1 MSPIPSPISLPQ
13 LVYKGIPVITTD
25 TLAQAY
31 EVETHQI
38 RQNFKNNKERFVEGK
53 HLFSLSGN
61 DLREFKHGVENFYSV
76 PKNVNALV
84 LWTERGAA
92 RHAKMLNSDKAW
104 DVFEFL
110 EETFFRVTQKEPVE
124 NPDQLPI
131 IRESAESRNKPLA
144 KSDEIDKFRN
154 LSISDFAAPSPDAP
168 LTPDQ
173 QCTLQAIVRAKVEAL
188 PREQRGGMYPKTWS
202 RFNNHFRLAK
212 YCQLPQSRLSEA
224 VIYLTQLDVTEGRQA
239 LPTATPALSPA
250 PAFRTDFPA
259 DMHTGR
265 KDALRKIQSL
275 MAGVGA
281 ARDVVRLFCH
291 PGGKSMR
298 MTLDEREIYDALYQL
313 YCAADD
319 SLLAAYRALDAGYKI
334 GRQYGRG

>member
-1 MSPIPSPISLPQ
+1 MSQALCFNDVQFDVINQNQEPWVRSPQIAEALGYGQANRINDLYTRHADEFTPAMTAVVTLPTEGGPQ
-13 LVYKGIPVITTD
+13 
-25 TLAQAY
+25 
-31 EVETHQI
+31 ETRI
-38 RQNFKNNKERFVEGK
+38 
-53 HLFSLSGN
+53 FSLRGCH
-61 DLREFKHGVENFYSV
+61 LLAMFARTPVAKQFRRW
-76 PKNVNALV
+76 V
-84 LWTERGAA
+84 LDVLDKLAEEER
-92 RHAKMLNSDKAW
+92 AK
-104 DVFEFL
+104 
-110 EETFFRVTQKEPVE
+110 TEPVE
-124 NPDQLPI
+124 NPDKLPSLSPAHRSELKGIVDAKLSTYPASVQGKARSEIWTRFNRHFRIAEYAQLP
-131 IRESAESRNKPLA
+131 AERMA
-144 KSDEIDKFRN
+144 
-154 LSISDFAAPSPDAP
+154 
-168 LTPDQ
+168 
-173 QCTLQAIVRAKVEAL
+173 EA
-188 PREQRGGMYPKTWS
+188 RD
-202 RFNNHFRLAK
+202 
-212 YCQLPQSRLSEA
+212 
-224 VIYLTQLDVTEGRQA
+224 YLIELEVKALQA

-250 PAFRTDFPA
+250 PEFAFRTDFPT

>member
-1 MSPIPSPISLPQ
+1 MTAAEMLTTPQVVLVDNRPATTSLDIAEHFD
-13 LVYKGIPVITTD
+13 KRHDDVIKSIRN
-25 TLAQAY
+25 LSSNCPEEFNARNFA
-31 EVETHQI
+31 EVEYMDAKGEKRPMFTVYFDGFI
-38 RQNFKNNKERFVEGK
+38 LLVMGYTGK
-53 HLFSLSGN
+53 KALGMKLAYIDAFN
-61 DLREFKHGVENFYSV
+61 AMREE
-76 PKNVNALV
+76 
-84 LWTERGAA
+84 
-92 RHAKMLNSDKAW
+92 
-104 DVFEFL
+104 L
-110 EETFFRVTQKEPVE
+110 EHRNEPVE
-124 NPDQLPI
+124 NT
-131 IRESAESRNKPLA
+131 KM
-144 KSDEIDKFRN
+144 DKFRN
-154 LSISDFAAPSPDAP
+154 LSISEFTAPDAP

-188 PREQRGGMYPKTWS
+188 PREQRGGLYPKTWS

-224 VIYLTQLDVTEGRQA
+224 VAYLTQLDVPEGKQA
-239 LPTATPALSPA
+239 LPTASTALSPA
-250 PAFRTDFPA
+250 PAFRMDFPA

-275 MAGVGA
+275 MTGVGA

>member
-1 MSPIPSPISLPQ
+1 MSQVPTVSLTFPPI
-13 LVYKGIPVITTD
+13 VYQGTPVLTTD
-25 TLAQAY
+25 MLAHAY
-31 EVETHQI
+31 EVEPKQI
-38 RQNFKNNKERFVEGK
+38 RQNYANNKERFVEGK
-53 HLFSLSGN
+53 HFFSVSGQE
-61 DLREFKHGVENFYSV
+61 LKTFLLCVENFDSQIS
-76 PKNVNALV
+76 PKVRVLT

-104 DVFEFL
+104 DVFEML
-110 EETFFRVTQKEPVE
+110 EETFFHVAKTEPAE
-124 NPDQLPI
+124 NPGKLPSLSPAHRSELKGIVDAKLSTYPASIQGKARSEIWTRFNRHFRIAEYAQLP
-131 IRESAESRNKPLA
+131 AERMAEARDYLIELEVKAL
-144 KSDEIDKFRN
+144 K
-154 LSISDFAAPSPDAP
+154 
-168 LTPDQ
+168 
-173 QCTLQAIVRAKVEAL
+173 AL
-188 PREQRGGMYPKTWS
+188 PS
-202 RFNNHFRLAK
+202 
-212 YCQLPQSRLSEA
+212 
-224 VIYLTQLDVTEGRQA
+224 
-239 LPTATPALSPA
+239 ATPALSPA

-259 DMHTGR
+259 DMHAGR

>member
-1 MSPIPSPISLPQ
+1 MSVAEMLTSPAVALIDNRPATTSLDIAEHFGKRHDHVCRDIRSLCEQ
-13 LVYKGIPVITTD
+13 LPENQRAPKFGEAFRTVAGPNNSERQEVYYTVFFDGFILLVMGYTGKKALGMK
-25 TLAQAY
+25 LAYIEAFNAMR
-31 EVETHQI
+31 EEL
-38 RQNFKNNKERFVEGK
+38 ER
-53 HLFSLSGN
+53 
-61 DLREFKHGVENFYSV
+61 
-76 PKNVNALV
+76 
-84 LWTERGAA
+84 
-92 RHAKMLNSDKAW
+92 AK
-104 DVFEFL
+104 
-110 EETFFRVTQKEPVE
+110 TEPVE
-124 NPDQLPI
+124 NPDKLPT
-131 IRESAESRNKPLA
+131 
-144 KSDEIDKFRN
+144 
-154 LSISDFAAPSPDAP
+154 PDAP

-188 PREQRGGMYPKTWS
+188 PREQRGGLYPKTWS

-212 YCQLPQSRLSEA
+212 YCQLPQSRMSEA
-224 VIYLTQLDVTEGRQA
+224 VAYLTQLDVTEGKQA
-239 LPTATPALSPA
+239 LPSATPALSSA
-250 PAFRTDFPA
+250 PAFRTDFPT

-298 MTLDEREIYDALYQL
+298 MTLDEKEIYDALYQL

>member
-1 MSPIPSPISLPQ
+1 MSQALCFNEISFT
-13 LVYKGIPVITTD
+13 PV
-25 TLAQAY
+25 
-31 EVETHQI
+31 THQNSLWI
-38 RQNFKNNKERFVEGK
+38 RAVELARALGYSSEK
-53 HLFSLSGN
+53 SVSNIYNRNQDEFSNEMSVVINLSTTASPAPTRIFSLRGCH
-61 DLREFKHGVENFYSV
+61 LLAMFARTPVAKQFRRW
-76 PKNVNALV
+76 V
-84 LWTERGAA
+84 LDVLDKLAEEER
-92 RHAKMLNSDKAW
+92 AK
-104 DVFEFL
+104 
-110 EETFFRVTQKEPVE
+110 TEPVE
-124 NPDQLPI
+124 NPDKLPT
-131 IRESAESRNKPLA
+131 
-144 KSDEIDKFRN
+144 
-154 LSISDFAAPSPDAP
+154 PDAP

-188 PREQRGGMYPKTWS
+188 PREQRGGLYPKTWS

-224 VIYLTQLDVTEGRQA
+224 VAYLTQLDMTEGKQA
-239 LPTATPALSPA
+239 LPTATSALSSA

-259 DMHTGR
+259 DMTTGR

-291 PGGKSMR
+291 PGGKSMH
-298 MTLDEREIYDALYQL
+298 MTLDEKEIYDALYQL

>member
-1 MSPIPSPISLPQ
+1 MTASQ
-13 LVYKGIPVITTD
+13 LVPVVPGTIGNVQCLTVD
-25 TLAQAY
+25 GRTLHSVLGVRRVFAAWIQGRIEKY
-31 EVETHQI
+31 GFVQGQDFEVFS
-38 RQNFKNNKERFVEGK
+38 NSGKNSEGGRPSQEYTCTLDMGKE
-53 HLFSLSGN
+53 LCM
-61 DLREFKHGVENFYSV
+61 VENNEKGRIARRYFIEC
-76 PKNVNALV
+76 
-84 LWTERGAA
+84 ERRLLSA
-92 RHAKMLNSDKAW
+92 
-104 DVFEFL
+104 
-110 EETFFRVTQKEPVE
+110 EPVS
-124 NPDQLPI
+124 NP
-131 IRESAESRNKPLA
+131 NKL
-144 KSDEIDKFRN
+144 
-154 LSISDFAAPSPDAP
+154 PSPDAP

-188 PREQRGGMYPKTWS
+188 PREQRGGLYPKTWS

-212 YCQLPQSRLSEA
+212 YCQLPQSRMSEA
-224 VIYLTQLDVTEGRQA
+224 VAYLTQLDVTEGKQA

-250 PAFRTDFPA
+250 PEFAFRTDFPA

-298 MTLDEREIYDALYQL
+298 MTLDEKEIYDALYQL

>member
-1 MSPIPSPISLPQ
+1 MTASQ
-13 LVYKGIPVITTD
+13 LVPVVPGTIGNVQCLTVD
-25 TLAQAY
+25 GRTLHSVLGVRRVFAAWIQGRIEKY
-31 EVETHQI
+31 GFVQGQDFEVFS
-38 RQNFKNNKERFVEGK
+38 NSGKNSEGGRPSQEYTCTLDMGKE
-53 HLFSLSGN
+53 LCM
-61 DLREFKHGVENFYSV
+61 VENNEKGRIARRYFIEC
-76 PKNVNALV
+76 
-84 LWTERGAA
+84 ERRLLSA
-92 RHAKMLNSDKAW
+92 
-104 DVFEFL
+104 
-110 EETFFRVTQKEPVE
+110 EPVE
-124 NPDQLPI
+124 NPDKLPT
-131 IRESAESRNKPLA
+131 
-144 KSDEIDKFRN
+144 
-154 LSISDFAAPSPDAP
+154 PDAP

-188 PREQRGGMYPKTWS
+188 PREQRGGLYPKTWS

-224 VIYLTQLDVTEGRQA
+224 VAYLTQLDMTEGKQA

-250 PAFRTDFPA
+250 PEFAFRTDFPA